1 MEVLQE
7 ISMAADAAAYFPPAS
22 GRYEMKAGLAPLST
36 NLGNGEQDGQIFQ
49 LDSGFGEY
57 RRVKELARA
66 EKLGKYY
73 QVRDCDPELM
83 ATVARFIAG
92 RLVEEHPEKFS
103 LEEGDGEMTLRCGP
117 SGEVLRFDSAMRR
130 VHGEVGAPLYAD
142 PLDALAMQV
151 QEDLTVVCRVDDKD
165 WVCAIHLC
173 CPHTWTAEGKIGMD
187 FVTMHAHVPG
197 MNRIRRSGMV
207 NVMVEAQG
215 LARFVWSLSTDRRLN
230 HHPEVPPGV
239 DVDSW
244 QEKHFD
250 PADPRLFLR
259 VEREVLW
266 GFPEHDAALFAL
278 RTSFRDCEEIRR
290 EAELCEPLCAAIE
303 SMNPEMLAFKGLAE
317 SRDDILSWLKAGLGD
332 G

>member
-7 ISMAADAAAYFPPAS
+7 ISMAADAAVYFPPAS

-36 NLGNGEQDGQIFQ
+36 DLGNGEQDGQVFQ

-66 EKLGKYY
+66 EKLDKYY

-83 ATVARFIAG
+83 GTVARFIAG

-103 LEEGDGEMTLRCGP
+103 LEEGDGEVVLNCGL
-117 SGEVLRFDSAMRR
+117 SGEVLRFDAEMREVR
-130 VHGEVGAPLYAD
+130 GETGMPPYSD

-151 QEDLTVVCRVDDKD
+151 QEDLSVVCRVGEKD
-165 WVCAIHLC
+165 WVCAIHLS
-173 CPHTWTAEGKIGMD
+173 CPHTWTAESKIGMD

-197 MNRIRRSGMV
+197 MNRIRRAGMV

-230 HHPEVPPGV
+230 HHPEVPAGV
-239 DVDSW
+239 DAAAW
-244 QEKHFD
+244 EEKHFD
-250 PADPRLFLR
+250 PANPRLFLR

-266 GFPEHDAALFAL
+266 GFQERDAALFAL
-278 RTSFRDCEEIRR
+278 RTSFRDCEEVRR
-290 EAELCEPLCAAIE
+290 DPALCEPLCASIE
-303 SMNPEMLAFKGLAE
+303 SMSPELLAFKGLAD
-317 SRDDILSWLKAGLGD
+317 SRDDILAWLKAGLGEH
-332 G
+332 